1 MATALVQPAVERVSK
16 RVHLPALDGLRGIA
30 ILLVLMVHSVPH
42 IRGNSIV
49 VAALNSFF
57 HSGTF
62 GVDLFFVLS
71 GFLITGILLDSKGS
85 PRYFRSF
92 YIRRILRL
100 FPVYYGFLIVL
111 AIIVPAIHRLA
122 GMNLPEY
129 HGNWWWYLLYFSN
142 WKLNHEADTSLG
154 HFWSLALE
162 EQFYFFWPLTVYLL
176 PRRVLVWW
184 CCLLGAIAVGLRC
197 TLVGKGI
204 DLYAITPSRLDALV
218 IGALLAIAV
227 RNIVWR
233 ERIDRYRKP
242 LTLLTLAG
250 FLFFV
255 LQNWRFPWN
264 PLSAFF
270 AAAWFGMLVFQ
281 GATQN
286 HGVLYR
292 FLNRPLLR
300 NYGKY
305 SYCIYVVH
313 LVFIDHA
320 VWLSSFLRSQLSRP
334 SGIFAESLVMISA
347 NVIIYWVARA
357 SWRYY
362 EQPILR
368 WKDRVAPITTP
379 VSHQLQEPVNFLD
392 PVAS

>member
-1 MATALVQPAVERVSK
+1 MATVLAQPAAERVLK

-30 ILLVLMVHSVPH
+30 ILLVLMVHSVPP
-42 IRGNSIV
+42 IRGNSTA

-57 HSGTF
+57 HSGVF

-85 PRYFRSF
+85 AHYFRSF

-100 FPVYYGFLIVL
+100 FPVYYGFLIIV
-111 AIIVPAIHRLA
+111 AIIVPAIHRVA
-122 GMNLPEY
+122 GMDLPEY

-176 PRRVLVWW
+176 RRRALVWW
-184 CCLLGAIAVGLRC
+184 CCLLGAIAVGMRC

-204 DLYAITPSRLDALV
+204 DLYSITPSRLDSLV
-218 IGALLAIAV
+218 IGALLAIAA
-227 RNIVWR
+227 RDPVWR
-233 ERIDRYRKP
+233 DRIYRYRNP
-242 LTLLTLAG
+242 LTLATLGG
-250 FLFFV
+250 FLLFA

-264 PLSAFF
+264 PWSAFF

-281 GATQN
+281 GATRE
-286 HGVLYR
+286 HGLLYGL
-292 FLNRPLLR
+292 LNRPLLR
-300 NYGKY
+300 NYGKC
-305 SYCIYVVH
+305 SYCIYVIH
-313 LVFIDHA
+313 LVVIDHA
-320 VWLSSFLRSQLSRP
+320 LWLSGFLRSQMP
-334 SGIFAESLVMISA
+334 QASGIFAECLVMISA
-347 NVIIYWVARA
+347 NVIVYWVARA

-362 EQPILR
+362 EGPILR
-368 WKDRVAPITTP
+368 LKDRLAP
-379 VSHQLQEPVNFLD
+379 V
-392 PVAS
+392 

>member
-1 MATALVQPAVERVSK
+1 MATALAQPVVEHVSK

-30 ILLVLMVHSVPH
+30 ILLVLMVHSVPDIH
-42 IRGNSIV
+42 GNSTA

-57 HSGTF
+57 HSGVF

-71 GFLITGILLDSKGS
+71 GFLITGILLDSKDS
-85 PRYFRSF
+85 PHYFRSF

-100 FPVYYGFLIVL
+100 FPVYYGFLVVLIV
-111 AIIVPAIHRLA
+111 IVPAIHHLA
-122 GMNLPEY
+122 GLNLPEY

-154 HFWSLALE
+154 QFWSLALE
-162 EQFYFFWPLTVYLL
+162 EQFYLIWPVTVYLL

-184 CCLLGAIAVGLRC
+184 CCLLGAIAVAMRW

-204 DLYAITPSRLDALV
+204 DLYAITPSRLDTLV

-227 RNIVWR
+227 RDSIWR
-233 ERIDRYRKP
+233 DRIYRYRKP
-242 LTLLTLAG
+242 LTLVTVAA
-250 FLFFV
+250 FLVFV

-270 AAAWFGMLVFQ
+270 AAALFGMLVFR
-281 GATQN
+281 GATDKQS
-286 HGVLYR
+286 VLYR
-292 FLNRPLLR
+292 MLNRPLLR

-313 LVFIDHA
+313 LVFLEHA
-320 VWLSSFLRSQLSRP
+320 KWLSGFLRNQLPRA
-334 SGIFAESLVMISA
+334 SGMFAESLVIVAA
-347 NVIIYWVARA
+347 NVIVYWVARA

-362 EQPILR
+362 EGPILR
-368 WKDRVAPITTP
+368 LKDRLAPYNQSQESANFIYP
-379 VSHQLQEPVNFLD
+379 AVS
-392 PVAS
+392 

>member
-1 MATALVQPAVERVSK
+1 MATVLAQPLAGSIAERVSK
-16 RVHLPALDGLRGIA
+16 RVYLPALDGLRGIA

-42 IRGNSIV
+42 IQGNSTA

-57 HSGTF
+57 HSGIF

-71 GFLITGILLDSKGS
+71 GFLITGILLDTKES
-85 PRYFRSF
+85 PHYFRSF

-100 FPVYYGFLIVL
+100 FPVYYGFLVVL
-111 AIIVPAIHRLA
+111 TVIVPAIHRLA

-142 WKLNHEADTSLG
+142 WKLNHEADPSLG

-162 EQFYFFWPLTVYLL
+162 EQFYFIWPLTVYLL

-184 CCLLGAIAVGLRC
+184 CCLLGAIAVGMRW

-227 RNIVWR
+227 RNSVWR
-233 ERIDRYRKP
+233 DRIYRYRKP
-242 LTLLTLAG
+242 LTLVTLAG
-250 FLFFV
+250 FLIFV

-270 AAAWFGMLVFQ
+270 AATWFGMLVFR
-281 GATQN
+281 GATQE
-286 HGVLYR
+286 HGALYSL
-292 FLNRPLLR
+292 LNRPLLR

-313 LVFIDHA
+313 LVFLNHA
-320 VWLSSFLRSQLSRP
+320 LWLSGFLRNQLP
-334 SGIFAESLVMISA
+334 GASGIVAVSLVIASA
-347 NVIIYWVARA
+347 NVIVYWVARA

-362 EQPILR
+362 EAPILR
-368 WKDRVAPITTP
+368 LKERLAP
-379 VSHQLQEPVNFLD
+379 V
-392 PVAS
+392 

>member
-1 MATALVQPAVERVSK
+1 MATALAQPVGERVSK

-30 ILLVLMVHSVPH
+30 ILLVLMVHSVPP
-42 IRGNSIV
+42 IQGNSTLA
-49 VAALNSFF
+49 AALNSLF
-57 HSGTF
+57 HSGVF

-71 GFLITGILLDSKGS
+71 GFLITGILLDSKRS
-85 PRYFRSF
+85 PHYFRSF

-100 FPVYYGFLIVL
+100 FPVYYGFLFVL
-111 AIIVPAIHRLA
+111 TVIVPAIHHLA
-122 GMNLPEY
+122 GMDLPEY
-129 HGNWWWYLLYFSN
+129 RGNWWWYLLYFSN

-162 EQFYFFWPLTVYLL
+162 EQFYFFWPLTVWLL

-184 CCLLGAIAVGLRC
+184 CCLLGAIAVGMRC
-197 TLVGKGI
+197 TLTGKAI

-227 RNIVWR
+227 RDPIWR
-233 ERIDRYRKP
+233 GRLLRYRKP

-255 LQNWRFPWN
+255 FRNWRFPWN

-270 AAAWFGMLVFQ
+270 AAAWFGMLVFT
-281 GATQN
+281 GATEK
-286 HGVLYR
+286 HGALWH

-313 LVFIDHA
+313 LLFIDHA
-320 VWLSSFLRSQLSRP
+320 LWLSGFLRNQLPGAR
-334 SGIFAESLVMISA
+334 GIVAEVLVIISV
-347 NVIIYWVARA
+347 NVILYWLARA

-362 EQPILR
+362 EGPILR
-368 WKDRVAPITTP
+368 LKDRLAP
-379 VSHQLQEPVNFLD
+379 V
-392 PVAS
+392 